1 MKAKIFY
8 SPNTKALEKDI
19 NQWLS
24 QNSNIDIIST
34 DFFGIGALGYI
45 ILYKDSW
52 FFKNLVKGIIRE
64 FK

>member
-8 SPNTKALEKDI
+8 RPNTKALEKDI

-34 DFFGIGALGYI
+34 DFFGIRALGYI
-45 ILYKDSW
+45 ILYKER
-52 FFKNLVKGIIRE
+52 I
-64 FK
+64 